1 MKNKYL
7 QVDPIKL
14 RAYIDDIG
22 YKESFILKELRHETA
37 NLGDLA
43 IMQIGAAQ
51 GVLIEMLC
59 SVGNF
64 KNCIEIGVFTGYSSI
79 CIAEG
84 MSSDGKLYALDTSI
98 EYTKIAK
105 KYWKKA
111 NLDKKIELI
120 INDANSTLDKFL
132 DDGLADTFDFIF
144 IDADKKNYLDY
155 YEKSLKL
162 LRTGGL
168 ILIDNTI
175 WKGKVIDKDDNTS
188 STKSIRGLNE
198 FISSDD
204 RVKHSLIAIYDGM
217 TLCMKKSI
225 K

>member
-79 CIAEG
+79 CIAKG

-98 EYTKIAK
+98 EYTEIAK

-111 NLDKKIELI
+111 NLDKNIELI
-120 INDANSTLDKFL
+120 INDANLTLDKFL
-132 DDGLADTFDFIF
+132 GDGLADTFDFIF

-175 WKGKVIDKDDNTS
+175 WKGKVIDKEDNTL
-188 STKSIRGLNE
+188 STQSIRALNQ
-198 FISSDD
+198 FISTDD